1 MDLWKVTVMTQH
13 IYTRVQAKARARK
26 LKRESDG
33 ALSYGAAL
41 EQVAHDMGFR
51 DWNTASAR
59 LSNAPDACW
68 QVGERVSGAYLKQ
81 PFAGRVHA
89 VRELQDGAGYELT
102 LHFDAP
108 VDVVEW
114 DSFSS
119 HRQRV
124 TAYVSPEGVSWTKT
138 SDGVPHLTVAREG
151 AFVV

>member
-68 QVGERVSGAYLKQ
+68 QVGERVSGAYLKHA
-81 PFAGRVHA
+81 FAGRVHA